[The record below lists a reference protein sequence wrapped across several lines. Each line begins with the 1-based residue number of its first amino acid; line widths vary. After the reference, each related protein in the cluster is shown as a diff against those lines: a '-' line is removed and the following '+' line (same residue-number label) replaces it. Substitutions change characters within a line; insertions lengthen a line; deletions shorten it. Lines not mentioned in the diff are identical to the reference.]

1 MKMLEDR
8 SYMRREPRESRTSVC
23 AILIVVLVLLFLL
36 QNLGAGRLFDFNEY
50 LALSKAG
57 LKNDYFWQ
65 IFTFQFLHSGPWP
78 WHLLF
83 NCLALYFFG
92 REVEQAL
99 GPMNFLKLYFGSGL
113 IGGLFQAGMMFLPIP
128 GANATVMGASAGVSG
143 VFAGFALL
151 FPHRE
156 LMFFPL
162 PIRIKAQH
170 VLWAFLA
177 FSIAGTVF
185 PFGQTAHAAH
195 LGGIAA
201 AYIYLRWGTQA
212 EAFFSQRRSSRRA
225 AVRPRELIKVPLG
238 RNSPWQRSKSEDVE
252 LSPDEFI
259 SREVDPILDKI
270 SAHGIQSLTA
280 RERQILEAARSKMEK
295 R

>member
-1 MKMLEDR
+1 MLEDR
-8 SYMRREPRESRTSVC
+8 SYMRREPRESRISVC
-23 AILIVVLVLLFLL
+23 AILIVVFVGLFLL
-36 QNLGAGRLFDFNEY
+36 QNLGGARFFDFNEY
-50 LALSKAG
+50 LALSKEG
-57 LKNDYFWQ
+57 LKNGYFWQ
-65 IFTFQFLHSGPWP
+65 LLTFQFLHSGPWP

-99 GPMNFLKLYFGSGL
+99 GPANFLKLYFASGL
-113 IGGLFQAGMMFLPIP
+113 VGGLFEAGMMFLPIP
-128 GANATVMGASAGVSG
+128 GANVTVLGASASVAG

-156 LMFFPL
+156 LMLFLL

-177 FSIAGTVF
+177 FSIAGTIV

-201 AYIYLRWGTQA
+201 AYVYLRWGTQA
-212 EAFFSQRRSSRRA
+212 EAFFFHRRSRRA
-225 AVRPRELIKVPLG
+225 RLRPRELMKVPLG
-238 RNSPWQRSKSEDVE
+238 RNSPWQRAKSEAAE

-270 SAHGIQSLTA
+270 SAHGIQSLTT
-280 RERQILEAARSKMEK
+280 RERQILEAARSKMEN

>member
-1 MKMLEDR
+1 MLEDR

-23 AILIVVLVLLFLL
+23 AILIAVLVGVYLVQLM
-36 QNLGAGRLFDFNEY
+36 GAGRLFDFNEY
-50 LALSKAG
+50 LALSKSG
-57 LKNDYFWQ
+57 LKNGYFWQ
-65 IFTFQFLHSGPWP
+65 LLTFQFLHSGPWP
-78 WHLLF
+78 WHLLV

-99 GPMNFLKLYFGSGL
+99 GPANFLKLYFGSGL
-113 IGGLFQAGMMFLPIP
+113 VGGLLQAGVMFLPIP
-128 GANATVMGASAGVSG
+128 GANVTVMGASAGVAG
-143 VFAGFALL
+143 VFAGFAML

-156 LMFFPL
+156 VMLFLL

-170 VLWAFLA
+170 VFWAFLVL
-177 FSIAGTVF
+177 SIAGTVF

-201 AYIYLRWGTQA
+201 AYAYLRWGTQA
-212 EAFFSQRRSSRRA
+212 EAFFSQRRSTRA
-225 AVRPRELIKVPLG
+225 RVRPRELMKVPLG
-238 RNSPWQRSKSEDVE
+238 RNSPWQRSKSEAAE

-270 SAHGIQSLTA
+270 SAHGIQSLTT